1 MLAFGAVLA
10 LPGAA
15 LAKPASLGSRTLR
28 RGMSGPDVKA
38 LQRDLTQ
45 VGLKTPAV
53 GSYGPQ
59 TQRNVRKFEQEYG
72 LKVDGV
78 ATRAVVSELKA
89 ALSAGGASTYG
100 SGGSGIGFPS
110 ASGTAT
116 KKSAKQL
123 TDTPVVKQDGGS
135 QHLGERTLRQGM
147 KGHDVRVL
155 QSYLTLVG
163 YATNVDGAFGPG
175 TQTNVMQFQ
184 QSHLLT
190 ADGVVTYGVQ
200 VVLRQAVAQ
209 ALAGGAV
216 GKATINSDGTASA
229 PAGAP
234 AVVQKVIAAANQ
246 IIDKPYIYAGG
257 HGKWNDSGYDCSGA
271 VSYALHG
278 GGLLSSSEDSTGLES
293 YGAPGPGKWITIYAD
308 AAHTWVVVAGIAFD
322 TANFGGPNIPSG
334 TGPRWRRNP
343 TGNLADGGNYV
354 VRHPAGL

>member
-1 MLAFGAVLA
+1 MFALAGVVA
-10 LPGAA
+10 LPSAA
-15 LAKPASLGSRTLR
+15 FAKSASLGSRTLR

-38 LQRDLTQ
+38 LQNDLTK
-45 VGLKTPAV
+45 VGLNTPTV
-53 GSYGPQ
+53 GSYGPV
-59 TQRNVRKFEQEYG
+59 TQRNVRRFEQEYG
-72 LKVDGV
+72 LRVDGV
-78 ATRAVVSELKA
+78 ATLTVVRELRA

-100 SGGSGIGFPS
+100 SGGSGIGFPA
-110 ASGTAT
+110 ASST
-116 KKSAKQL
+116 KTSSKQL

-147 KGHDVRVL
+147 QGHDVRVL

-163 YATNVDGAFGPG
+163 YPTNVDGSFGP
-175 TQTNVMQFQ
+175 TTKTNVMEFE

-209 ALAGGAV
+209 AMAGGAV
-216 GKATINSDGTASA
+216 AKATINSDGTATA

-234 AVVQKVIAAANQ
+234 TVVQNVIAAANQ

-257 HGKWNDSGYDCSGA
+257 HSKWNDSGYDCSGA

-278 GGLLSSSEDSTGLES
+278 GGLLSSPEDSTGLES
-293 YGAPGPGKWITIYAD
+293 WGEAGPGKWITVYAD
-308 AAHTWVVVAGIAFD
+308 SGHTFVDVAGIAFD
-322 TANFGGPNIPSG
+322 TADYGGPNIPSG
-334 TGPRWRRNP
+334 TGPRWRTNP